1 MVEIFY
7 LFVKL
12 FHQAD
17 HKKTLKERT
26 YRMDLLKKLFI
37 SVLIVLT
44 LNLYLPG
51 TALAQQ
57 LHAKADVPKHS
68 PESWS
73 SPEIKITKTKEEPK
87 KKGKKWVYILLGVL
101 VVGGAAA
108 AAGGGGG
115 DGGGVGRGDYS
126 FSW

>member
-1 MVEIFY
+1 
-7 LFVKL
+7 
-12 FHQAD
+12 
-17 HKKTLKERT
+17 
-26 YRMDLLKKLFI
+26 MDLLKKLFI

-51 TALAQQ
+51 TAIAQQ

-68 PESWS
+68 PQSWS
-73 SPEIKITKTKEEPK
+73 SPEIKITKPKEKPK

-108 AAGGGGG
+108 GGGGSSSGGGGG
-115 DGGGVGRGDYS
+115 SGGYS